1 MSIDFEVNPTESRDR
16 TIEFLHLLDFRISEK
31 SNPSVL
37 QCGRIN
43 GLVQGI
49 TFDIASAALI
59 FLPGFLSRTNFRSY
73 LTRWRTI
80 VTFLFLFSILE
91 INLDSFA
98 EEICLYFEFFSQQ
111 HVFQFQ
117 LDEISFKS
125 GLGFNLFKRD
135 ITRWNILSH
144 NDLWIAIY
152 VQRIRPMWYLIISNF
167 VAVVLV
173 NGWYKC
179 IMGIIIYFY

>member
-1 MSIDFEVNPTESRDR
+1 MRVNFEVNPTESRDR

-49 TFDIASAALI
+49 TSISLPLHSFFSRGF
-59 FLPGFLSRTNFRSY
+59 FLEQISGKRSY

-91 INLDSFA
+91 INLDTFV
-98 EEICLYFEFFSQQ
+98 EEIWLYFKFFSLKTWIMY
-111 HVFQFQ
+111 FN
-117 LDEISFKS
+117 FKM
-125 GLGFNLFKRD
+125 FFR
-135 ITRWNILSH
+135 T
-144 NDLWIAIY
+144 
-152 VQRIRPMWYLIISNF
+152 Q
-167 VAVVLV
+167 
-173 NGWYKC
+173 
-179 IMGIIIYFY
+179 